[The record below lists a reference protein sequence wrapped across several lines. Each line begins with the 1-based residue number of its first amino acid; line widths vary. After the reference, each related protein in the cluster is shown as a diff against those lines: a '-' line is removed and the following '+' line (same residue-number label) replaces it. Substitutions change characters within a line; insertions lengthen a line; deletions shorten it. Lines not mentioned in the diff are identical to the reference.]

1 MTVVAARKKK
11 CSEIQRCRHYLSVA
25 KQMNLS
31 QKSATVKGWK
41 RELQKWRVIPLTKIA
56 GYEA

>member
-1 MTVVAARKKK
+1 MTRTEARKRK
-11 CSEIQRCRHYLSVA
+11 CKEIQRCRHYLSVA

-41 RELQKWRVIPLTKIA
+41 RELQKWRVIPLAKIA